1 MGIAKVLVS
10 IVFSFRNEA
19 ENLPELIRQVGE
31 VLESCMIDY
40 ELIFVNDCSSDASP
54 DILKGL
60 CAKDKRIKIVNLSRR
75 FGYNQGFLIGIKYA
89 AGDIVITMDADLQD
103 PPQLIPQMIEKYR
116 QGADVVHTVRSD
128 RKGESVVK
136 SGLTRMAYKLI
147 RLVAG
152 LDLIENAGNFKLFS
166 RRAVDRMAQFD
177 EKEPYFRGLAAW
189 VGFEQVQVSYVR
201 QKRFAGKTHFP
212 ILRSTGP
219 IKEFINGLTSFS
231 MLPLVAPIIL
241 TLFGFMVWLTVTVAL
256 LLTGSLIENLPLAI
270 VSLAVL
276 MNMFF
281 IGIMGIYIHKIWNEV
296 NSRPL
301 GIVESTL
308 NIDTTKNNQNP

>member
-1 MGIAKVLVS
+1 MEKDLVS

-19 ENLPELIRQVGE
+19 ENLPELIRQVRQ
-31 VLESCMIDY
+31 VLESGTIDH
-40 ELIFVNDCSSDASP
+40 ELIFVNDCSSDASL

-60 CAKDKRIKIVNLSRR
+60 CAEDKRIKVINLSRR

-89 AGDIVITMDADLQD
+89 VGDIVITMDADLQD
-103 PPQLIPQMIEKYR
+103 PPQIIPQMIEKYH

-128 RKGESVVK
+128 RKGESVIK
-136 SGLTRMAYKLI
+136 TGLTRMAYKLI

-152 LDLIENAGNFKLFS
+152 LDLLENAGNFKLFS
-166 RRAVDRMAQFD
+166 RRAVDRMARFN

-189 VGFEQVQVSYVR
+189 VGFEQTQVSYVR
-201 QKRFAGKTHFP
+201 QKRFAGQTHFP

-219 IKEFINGLTSFS
+219 IKEFINGLTAFS
-231 MLPLVAPIIL
+231 MLPLVAPMIL
-241 TLFGFMVWLTVTVAL
+241 ALLGFIVWLAAVVVL
-256 LLTGSLIENLPLAI
+256 VLTGCLIDNLPLAI

-281 IGIMGIYIHKIWNEV
+281 IGTMGIYVHKIWNEV
-296 NSRPL
+296 NARPL

-308 NIDTTKNNQNP
+308 NIEHTENKQIQ